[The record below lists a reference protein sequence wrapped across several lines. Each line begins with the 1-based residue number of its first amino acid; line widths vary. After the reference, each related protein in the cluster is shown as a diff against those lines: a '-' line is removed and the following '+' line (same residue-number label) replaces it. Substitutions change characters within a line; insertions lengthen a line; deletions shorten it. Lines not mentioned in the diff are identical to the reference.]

1 MNPGKSS
8 RPAEPPIWEEP
19 VRGFYTD
26 PGQFVALS
34 GLDLLR
40 SVLEGGLG
48 PPIRY
53 LSGLELTSVEPGGVT
68 FTMPVTDW
76 LLFPQGVVSGATLG
90 LLVDAPL
97 GCTVQTALPPA
108 TPFTT
113 AEISLR
119 FLRTVVP
126 QSGTLTAR
134 GRLIHAGKTTG
145 VSLVEVT
152 DRAGR
157 MVAVTSTRCAI
168 LPRVEVSWEVI
179 EQALKNPPRL
189 REPDWP
195 SPHPYERPVAGEVLS
210 QEIWDRTDGLGA
222 LRSLIA
228 GDLPAPPL
236 ARFCGIAPVEADAG
250 ATTWTMP
257 ASEWLCAPVQGRLY
271 GGAITMLAGTAID
284 GTVQTTLPAGT
295 AFAPVDLKVY
305 FLRPVPPDGRDLV
318 ARGTVIHRGRSMAV
332 GTSDVFDAD
341 GKKVAVATGSSV
353 ILPGRPA
360 TVTTELTL
368 PQPDGSQDD
377 EERPLARADRREAS
391 GRKE

>member
-1 MNPGKSS
+1 MNPGKPSPS
-8 RPAEPPIWEEP
+8 AGTPIWEEP

-40 SVLEGGLG
+40 SMLEGGLG
-48 PPIRY
+48 PPIGY
-53 LSGLELTSVEPGGVT
+53 LFGLGLTSVEPGGVT
-68 FTMPVTDW
+68 FTRPVTDW

-90 LLVDAPL
+90 VLVDAPL
-97 GCTVQTALPPA
+97 GCAVQTALAPA

-113 AEISLR
+113 VEISLR

-126 QSGTLTAR
+126 QSGTLTAK
-134 GRLIHAGKTTG
+134 GRLIHAGQTTG

-152 DRAGR
+152 DPAGR
-157 MVAVTSTRCAI
+157 LVAVTSTRCAI
-168 LPRVEVSWEVI
+168 LPRVQVPREVI
-179 EQALKNPPRL
+179 EQALEHPPRL

-195 SPHPYERPVAGEVLS
+195 SPHPYQRPVAGEVLP
-210 QEIWDRTDGLGA
+210 QEIWDGSDGLGV
-222 LRSLIA
+222 LQSLIA

-236 ARFCGIAPVEADAG
+236 AHFCGIAPVRADAG
-250 ATTWTMP
+250 ATTWKMP

-271 GGAITMLAGTAID
+271 GGAIALLAGTAID

-295 AFAPVDLKVY
+295 AFGPVDLKVY
-305 FLRPVPPDGRDLV
+305 FLRPVSPDGRDLV
-318 ARGTVIHRGRSMAV
+318 ARGSVLHRGRGMAI
-332 GTSDVFDAD
+332 GTADVFDAD
-341 GKKVAVATGSSV
+341 GKKVAVATGSAV

-368 PQPDGSQDD
+368 PDLGG
-377 EERPLARADRREAS
+377 ER
-391 GRKE
+391 G

>member
-1 MNPGKSS
+1 MKPGL
-8 RPAEPPIWEEP
+8 PGPPGETPIWEEP

-26 PGQFVALS
+26 PGQFVTLS

-40 SVLEGGLG
+40 SMLEGGLG

-53 LSGLELTSVEPGGVT
+53 LFGLAPTSVEPGGVT

-90 LLVDAPL
+90 ILVDAPL
-97 GCTVQTALPPA
+97 GCAVQTALPPA

-126 QSGTLTAR
+126 QSGTLTAK
-134 GRLIHAGKTTG
+134 GRLIHAGQSTG

-152 DRAGR
+152 DQAGR
-157 MVAVTSTRCAI
+157 LLAVTSTRCAI
-168 LPRVEVSWEVI
+168 LPRVEVPWEVI

-195 SPHPYERPVAGEVLS
+195 SPHPYQRPVAGEVLA
-210 QEIWDRTDGLGA
+210 QDIWDGADGLSV
-222 LRSLIA
+222 LLSLIT

-236 ARFCGIAPVEADAG
+236 ARFCGIAPVEAEAG

-271 GGAITMLAGTAID
+271 GGAIAMLAGTAID

-318 ARGTVIHRGRSMAV
+318 ARGTVIHRGRSIAI
-332 GTSDVFDAD
+332 GTSEVFDAD

-360 TVTTELTL
+360 TVTTELML
-368 PQPDGSQDD
+368 PRLDQSKDD
-377 EERPLARADRREAS
+377 EERP
-391 GRKE
+391 

>member
-1 MNPGKSS
+1 MNPGLHGP
-8 RPAEPPIWEEP
+8 PARTPIWEEP

-26 PGQFVALS
+26 PGQFVTLS

-40 SVLEGGLG
+40 SVLDGGLG

-53 LSGLELTSVEPGGVT
+53 LFGLELTSVEPGGVT

-76 LLFPQGVVSGATLG
+76 LLFPQGVISGATLG
-90 LLVDAPL
+90 ILVDAPL
-97 GCTVQTALPPA
+97 GCAVQTALPPA

-126 QSGTLTAR
+126 QCGTLTAK

-152 DRAGR
+152 DEAGR
-157 MVAVTSTRCAI
+157 LVAVTSTRCAI
-168 LPRVEVSWEVI
+168 LPRVEVPWEVI
-179 EQALKNPPRL
+179 EQALKNPPRP
-189 REPDWP
+189 REPQWP
-195 SPHPYERPVAGEVLS
+195 SPHPYQRPAAGEVLA
-210 QEIWDRTDGLGA
+210 QEIWDGTDGLGV
-222 LRSLIA
+222 LQSLIA
-228 GDLPAPPL
+228 GDLPTPPI
-236 ARFCGIAPVEADAG
+236 AHVCGIAPVEAQAG

-271 GGAITMLAGTAID
+271 GGAIAMLAGTAID
-284 GTVQTTLPAGT
+284 GTVQTTLPSGT
-295 AFAPVDLKVY
+295 AFGPVDLKVY
-305 FLRPVPPDGRDLV
+305 FLRPVPPDGRDLL

-332 GTSDVFDAD
+332 GASEVFDAD
-341 GKKVAVATGSSV
+341 GKKIAVATGSAV

-368 PQPDGSQDD
+368 PSLEGSGDD
-377 EERPLARADRREAS
+377 QERP
-391 GRKE
+391 

>member
-1 MNPGKSS
+1 MSPGLPSPS
-8 RPAEPPIWEEP
+8 ALVWEEP

-26 PGQFVALS
+26 PGQFVTLS

-40 SVLEGGLG
+40 SMLEGGLG
-48 PPIRY
+48 PPVRY
-53 LSGLELTSVEPGGVT
+53 LFGLAPNSVEPGGVT

-90 LLVDAPL
+90 ILVDAPL
-97 GCTVQTALPPA
+97 GCAVQTALPPA

-126 QSGTLTAR
+126 QSGTLTAK
-134 GRLIHAGKTTG
+134 GRLIHAGRSTG

-152 DRAGR
+152 DEAGR
-157 MVAVTSTRCAI
+157 LIAVTSTRCAI
-168 LPRVEVSWEVI
+168 LPRVEVPWEVI

-195 SPHPYERPVAGEVLS
+195 SPHPYERPVVGEVLA
-210 QEIWDRTDGLGA
+210 QDIWDRMDGLSV

-228 GDLPAPPL
+228 GDLPAPPI
-236 ARFCGIAPVEADAG
+236 AHFCGIVPVEAEAG
-250 ATTWTMP
+250 GTTWKMP

-271 GGAITMLAGTAID
+271 GGAIAMLAGTAID
-284 GTVQTTLPAGT
+284 GTVQTTIPAGT
-295 AFAPVDLKVY
+295 ALAPVDLKVY
-305 FLRPVPPDGRDLV
+305 FLRPVSPDGRDLR
-318 ARGTVIHRGRSMAV
+318 ATGTVIHRGRSIAI
-332 GTSDVFDAD
+332 GTSEVFDSG
-341 GKKVAVATGSSV
+341 GKKVAVATGSAV
-353 ILPGRPA
+353 ILPERPA

-368 PQPDGSQDD
+368 PYLDGSEDD
-377 EERPLARADRREAS
+377 Q
-391 GRKE
+391 GR

>member
-1 MNPGKSS
+1 MNPRKAS
-8 RPAEPPIWEEP
+8 RSAQRPIWEEP

-26 PGQFVALS
+26 PGQFVTLP

-40 SVLEGGLG
+40 TMLDGGLG

-53 LSGLELTSVEPGGVT
+53 LFGLAPTAAEPGGVT

-76 LLFPQGVVSGATLG
+76 LLFPQGVVSGATLAIV
-90 LLVDAPL
+90 VDAPL
-97 GCTVQTALPPA
+97 GCAVQTALPPA

-126 QSGTLTAR
+126 QSGTLTAT

-152 DRAGR
+152 DQAGR
-157 MVAVTSTRCAI
+157 LVAVTSTRCAI
-168 LPRVEVSWEVI
+168 LPRVQVPSEVI
-179 EQALKNPPRL
+179 EQARKNPPRL
-189 REPDWP
+189 QEPDWP
-195 SPHPYERPVAGEVLS
+195 SPHPYERPAAGQVLP
-210 QEIWDRTDGLGA
+210 QEIWDSTDGLGV
-222 LRSLIA
+222 LQSLIT

-236 ARFCGIAPVEADAG
+236 AHFCGITPVEAKAG
-250 ATTWTMP
+250 TTTWTMP
-257 ASEWLCAPVQGRLY
+257 ASEWLCAPIQGRLY
-271 GGAITMLAGTAID
+271 GGAIAMLAGTAID
-284 GTVQTTLPAGT
+284 GAVQTTLPGGT

-318 ARGTVIHRGRSMAV
+318 ARGTVIHRGRSMAI
-332 GTSDVFDAD
+332 GTSEVFDAD

-368 PQPDGSQDD
+368 PDLAGSEDD
-377 EERPLARADRREAS
+377 QEHP
-391 GRKE
+391 

>member
-1 MNPGKSS
+1 MNP
-8 RPAEPPIWEEP
+8 PEPGRSAPKPVWEEP

-40 SVLEGGLG
+40 SMLDGGLG

-53 LSGLELTSVEPGGVT
+53 LFGLELTSVEPGGVT

-90 LLVDAPL
+90 ILADAPL
-97 GCTVQTALPPA
+97 GCAVQTALPPA

-113 AEISLR
+113 AEISFK

-126 QSGTLTAR
+126 QSGTLTAK

-152 DRAGR
+152 DAAGR
-157 MVAVTSTRCAI
+157 LVAVTSTRCAI
-168 LPRVEVSWEVI
+168 LPRLEVPWKVV
-179 EQALKNPPRL
+179 EQALKHPPRL

-195 SPHPYERPVAGEVLS
+195 SPHPYQRPTAGEVLS
-210 QEIWDRTDGLGA
+210 QEIWDSTDGLG
-222 LRSLIA
+222 LLQSLIT
-228 GDLPAPPL
+228 GDLPAPPIVHL
-236 ARFCGIAPVEADAG
+236 CGIAPVAADAG
-250 ATTWTMP
+250 TTTWTMP

-271 GGAITMLAGTAID
+271 GGAIAMLAGTAID
-284 GTVQTTLPAGT
+284 GTVQTTLPAAT

-305 FLRPVPPDGRDLV
+305 FLRPVSPDGRDLV
-318 ARGTVIHRGRSMAV
+318 ARGTVIHRGRSIAI
-332 GTSDVFDAD
+332 GTSEVFDAD
-341 GKKVAVATGSSV
+341 GKKVAVATGSAV

-360 TVTTELTL
+360 TVTTELTFPEL
-368 PQPDGSQDD
+368 DGSEDD
-377 EERPLARADRREAS
+377 EERP
-391 GRKE
+391 

>member
-1 MNPGKSS
+1 MNPRKSS
-8 RPAEPPIWEEP
+8 RSAQTPVREEP

-26 PGQFVALS
+26 PGQFVTLS

-40 SVLEGGLG
+40 TMLDSGLG

-53 LSGLELTSVEPGGVT
+53 LFGLAPTAVEPGCVT

-76 LLFPQGVVSGATLG
+76 LLFPQGVVSGATLAI
-90 LLVDAPL
+90 LVDAPL
-97 GCTVQTALPPA
+97 GCTIQTALPPA

-126 QSGTLTAR
+126 RSGTLTAK

-152 DRAGR
+152 DQAGR
-157 MVAVTSTRCAI
+157 LVAVTSTRCAI
-168 LPRVEVSWEVI
+168 LPRVQVPWEVI
-179 EQALKNPPRL
+179 EQALKNPPHL

-195 SPHPYERPVAGEVLS
+195 SPHPYERPVAGQVLS
-210 QEIWDRTDGLGA
+210 QEIWDGTDGLGV
-222 LRSLIA
+222 LQSLIA
-228 GDLPAPPL
+228 GELPAPPL
-236 ARFCGIAPVEADAG
+236 ARFCGITPVEAKAG
-250 ATTWTMP
+250 MTTWTMP
-257 ASEWLCAPVQGRLY
+257 ASEWLCAPIQGRLY
-271 GGAITMLAGTAID
+271 GGAIAMLAGTAID

-295 AFAPVDLKVY
+295 AFGPVDLKVY

-318 ARGTVIHRGRSMAV
+318 ARGTVIYRGRSMAI

-341 GKKVAVATGSSV
+341 GKKVAVATGSAV

-360 TVTTELTL
+360 TITTELTL
-368 PQPDGSQDD
+368 PDLARSEDD
-377 EERPLARADRREAS
+377 EERP
-391 GRKE
+391 